1 MRCPCQCFINHS
13 NIFTLLTYQHF
24 FFAFGRYYK
33 DSFSTYSWQ
42 HGQEIL
48 FTPTIEDI
56 SKSYALALGVRHLY
70 GFPLDKITVTIK
82 TISPSGKE
90 TTKDYELAVKDSQ
103 NNYISKCAG
112 DICDLETT
120 VETNITYEEPGKYK
134 YLVSHTVQ
142 VNKIPGVMELGL
154 IIDEKD

>member
-1 MRCPCQCFINHS
+1 MYKEYN
-13 NIFTLLTYQHF
+13 
-24 FFAFGRYYK
+24 K
-33 DSFSTYSWQ
+33 DSFPTYSWQ

-48 FTPTIEDI
+48 FTPTIEDT
-56 SKSYALALGVRHLY
+56 SKMYELVLGVRHLY

-90 TTKDYELAVKDSQ
+90 TTKDYELAVKDSE

-112 DICDLETT
+112 DICDLETI
-120 VETNITYEEPGKYK
+120 VETGIIYEEPGKYK
-134 YLVSHTVQ
+134 YLITHTVQ
-142 VNKIPGVMELGL
+142 ANKIPGVMELGL

>member
-1 MRCPCQCFINHS
+1 MKTKSTLAGITILFLTLSCNHV
-13 NIFTLLTYQHF
+13 YKE
-24 FFAFGRYYK
+24 YDK
-33 DSFSTYSWQ
+33 DSFPTYSWQ

-56 SKSYALALGVRHLY
+56 SKSYELALGVRHLY

-90 TTKDYELAVKDSQ
+90 STKDYELAIKDSE

-112 DICDLETT
+112 DICDLETI
-120 VETNITYEEPGKYK
+120 VENNIKYEEPGKYK
-134 YLVSHTVQ
+134 YLITHTVQ
-142 VNKIPGVMELGL
+142 ANKIPGVMELGL